1 MHYICNSIETKI
13 LIITYY
19 KYLLINKPKK
29 NQAKMNKKMEK
40 HLMMKIKMQWAE
52 TCETW
57 IKMLL
62 QKVFEIATRRLIIV
76 V

>member
-29 NQAKMNKKMEK
+29 KTKRK
-40 HLMMKIKMQWAE
+40 W
-52 TCETW
+52 
-57 IKMLL
+57 
-62 QKVFEIATRRLIIV
+62 TRKWKNI
-76 V
+76 

>member
-29 NQAKMNKKMEK
+29 KPSENEQENGKTFNDENQDAVSRDM
-40 HLMMKIKMQWAE
+40 
-52 TCETW
+52 
-57 IKMLL
+57 
-62 QKVFEIATRRLIIV
+62 
-76 V
+76 

>member
-52 TCETW
+52 TC
-57 IKMLL
+57 
-62 QKVFEIATRRLIIV
+62 
-76 V
+76 